1 MTQTNYKY
9 FAFISYNSKDVEW
22 GKRIQRKLEHY
33 RMPATLCSERGWKR
47 TPINPVFF
55 APTDIQPREL
65 TEEIKQRLR
74 DSKHLIVVCSPNSAK
89 SEWVGKEIAYFHELG
104 RTENIHFFIV
114 DGIPNSGDVNTEC
127 FNPIIKELGLK
138 EKLGANIHEKIY
150 KWKYLNKERAYTQ
163 LISVLL
169 DVEFDSL
176 WRRHRRQLINKL
188 LMITLITA
196 IIITAFFIVWQ
207 KNQPIDISINLK
219 ETTEA
224 NDNLPPLENAVVSL
238 QLENETKTDSLKTIS
253 SKGLFANVPQKY
265 IGKEVNIRFKCE
277 NYLPIDTTLT
287 LSHNVSLNISRNP
300 EIYGNVKITLWD
312 QNKEQPATGVDL
324 SICGINTTTDENGV
338 AQFSI
343 PLNLQDSSYVVKSS
357 LPLQDDSILMPCGES
372 TYLFIKN

>member
-224 NDNLPPLENAVVSL
+224 NDNLPPLVNAVVSL
-238 QLENETKTDSLKTIS
+238 QLENETKTDTLKYIS

-265 IGKEVNIRFKCE
+265 IGKKVNIRFKCE

-312 QNKEQPATGVDL
+312 QNKEQPATGVEL

-357 LPLQDDSILMPCGES
+357 LPLQDDTILMPCGES